1 MRQIS
6 TNYTKVDLPMKI
18 QQFFEALHVKPQ
30 ATVQWIS
37 GGVESSFC
45 ISSFV
50 SSLSVFAA
58 HIIIYSHGHLF
69 ILMIVFI
76 VLRGLINALQFARIL
91 ASLISLSLTHSIFLR
106 EFECVV
112 SSVRC
117 GCFILCDTQRN
128 SAVVNSFLCVN
139 LNSVFTDILSVTFCV
154 IFLFVCVFVV
164 YFD

>member
-1 MRQIS
+1 
-6 TNYTKVDLPMKI
+6 MKI
-18 QQFFEALHVKPQ
+18 QQFIEALHVKPQ
-30 ATVQWIS
+30 TTVQWIS

-91 ASLISLSLTHSIFLR
+91 ASLISLSHIP
-106 EFECVV
+106 
-112 SSVRC
+112 
-117 GCFILCDTQRN
+117 
-128 SAVVNSFLCVN
+128 SF
-139 LNSVFTDILSVTFCV
+139 
-154 IFLFVCVFVV
+154 
-164 YFD
+164 